1 MTVAQRCKR
10 VCAAVGVM
18 SWLFLASGITL
29 VLWGLH
35 LQGEAFP
42 KTGSSPFAQ
51 ISATVY
57 TRISNAR
64 VLLQSTIEPNASQN
78 DSLSITVK
86 GPKGV
91 SDPWVLVVTC
101 PHSVPGQVPM
111 QLLGVTPQQS
121 IEVLASVYDTS
132 QRTVPLGCFP
142 PPPGPQQ
149 HQTMPVVI
157 AGQNINLTLPVL
169 EQSPLAQSS
178 TANTP
183 LYVVRSKSAKQPIE
197 KLVEV
202 LQSPQSS
209 CPTPGT
215 GYGQPSGSSASCFT
229 QVPTGAGATQYSI
242 PAPTSVTTSETLSD
256 VSLSGDRIDS
266 MFPPGQITS
275 NDEIIWPGVSGLSPS
290 LSATSLSSAEDSSKA
305 GFFAG
310 LFYGLAAG
318 LFVPF
323 LQDIS
328 QAWKDTRK
336 HSHRAQGG
344 DGAGGTRSAP
354 APAGGSPPAK
364 GDTLPTQV
372 PPAAPAQ

>member
-1 MTVAQRCKR
+1 MKVTQRCGSA
-10 VCAAVGVM
+10 CAAVSVM
-18 SWLFLASGITL
+18 SWFFLAGGIAL

-35 LQGEAFP
+35 LQEEAFP
-42 KTGSSPFAQ
+42 KTSSSPFAQ
-51 ISATVY
+51 VSATVY

-64 VLLQSTIEPNASQN
+64 VLLQSTIEPNASQQ

-101 PHSVPGQVPM
+101 PHRVQGQVPLRL
-111 QLLGVTPQQS
+111 QGVTTQQP

-132 QRTVPLGCFP
+132 HRSVPLGCFP
-142 PPPGPQQ
+142 PPPGQKQ
-149 HQTMPVVI
+149 NQAIPVVLK
-157 AGQNINLTLPVL
+157 GQDINLTLPVL

-183 LYVVRSKSAKQPIE
+183 LYVVRSKSGTHLIE

-202 LQSPQSS
+202 LQAPQSS

-215 GYGQPSGSSASCFT
+215 SYGEPSGSSASCFT
-229 QVPTGAGATQYSI
+229 QVPMSATATQYSI
-242 PAPTSVTTSETLSD
+242 PASVTTAEILSN

-275 NDEIIWPGVSGLSPS
+275 NDEIIWRGVPGLSPS
-290 LSATSLSSAEDSSKA
+290 LSATSLSSAENSSKA

-328 QAWKDTRK
+328 KAWKDTGKR
-336 HSHRAQGG
+336 SRRAQGG
-344 DGAGGTRSAP
+344 DGAADTRSASG
-354 APAGGSPPAK
+354 PAGDSPAQ
-364 GDTLPTQV
+364 DATLPTQL
-372 PPAAPAQ
+372 PPAPA

>member
-1 MTVAQRCKR
+1 MRACGASDSSSELRGVTMSVAQSCGRA
-10 VCAAVGVM
+10 CAAVGIM
-18 SWLFLASGITL
+18 SWLFLAGGTAL

-35 LQGEAFP
+35 LQTEAFP

-51 ISATVY
+51 VSATVY

-101 PHSVPGQVPM
+101 PHSVRGQVPL
-111 QLLGVTPQQS
+111 QLQGVTAQQPV
-121 IEVLASVYDTS
+121 EVLASVYDS
-132 QRTVPLGCFP
+132 SHKSVPLGCFP
-142 PPPGPQQ
+142 PPPGQKQ
-149 HQTMPVVI
+149 NQAIPVVFK
-157 AGQNINLTLPVL
+157 GQDINLTLPVL

-183 LYVVRSKSAKQPIE
+183 LYVVRSKSGKDLIE

-202 LQSPQSS
+202 LQAPQSS

-215 GYGQPSGSSASCFT
+215 SYGQPSGSSASCFT
-229 QVPTGAGATQYSI
+229 KVPTSATATQYSI
-242 PAPTSVTTSETLSD
+242 PTSVTTAEILSN

-275 NDEIIWPGVSGLSPS
+275 NDEIIWQGISGLSPS

-323 LQDIS
+323 LQDFS
-328 QAWKDTRK
+328 KAWKDARR
-336 HSHRAQGG
+336 HSRRAQGG
-344 DGAGGTRSAP
+344 DGRAGTRP
-354 APAGGSPPAK
+354 APGPAGEALHP
-364 GDTLPTQV
+364 
-372 PPAAPAQ
+372 

>member
-1 MTVAQRCKR
+1 MTVAQMCRR
-10 VCAAVGVM
+10 ICAEVGVM
-18 SWLFLASGITL
+18 SWVFLAGGVAL

-35 LQGEAFP
+35 LQKEAFP
-42 KTGSSPFAQ
+42 KTGPSPFAQ

-57 TRISNAR
+57 TRISDAR

-101 PHSVPGQVPM
+101 PHSIPGQVPM
-111 QLLGVTPQQS
+111 QLQGVAAKP

-132 QRTVPLGCFP
+132 HRTVPLGCFP
-142 PPPGPQQ
+142 PPPGHKQ
-149 HQTMPVVI
+149 HQAIPVAI
-157 AGQNINLTLPVL
+157 TGQNVNLTLPVL

-183 LYVVRSKSAKQPIE
+183 LYVVRGKSGKQPIE

-215 GYGQPSGSSASCFT
+215 SYAKPSGSSASCFT
-229 QVPTGAGATQYSI
+229 QVPAGAGATQYNI
-242 PAPTSVTTSETLSD
+242 PAPASVTTSETLSN

-275 NDEIIWPGVSGLSPS
+275 NDEIVWQGVPGLSPS
-290 LSATSLSSAEDSSKA
+290 LSATSLSSAENSSKA

-310 LFYGLAAG
+310 LLYGLAAG

-323 LQDIS
+323 LQDLS
-328 QAWKDTRK
+328 NAWKAARK
-336 HSHRAQGG
+336 HSRRARGRK
-344 DGAGGTRSAP
+344 GAGGTGSAP
-354 APAGGSPPAK
+354 GPPGDSPAAK
-364 GDTLPTQV
+364 DGTLPAQL